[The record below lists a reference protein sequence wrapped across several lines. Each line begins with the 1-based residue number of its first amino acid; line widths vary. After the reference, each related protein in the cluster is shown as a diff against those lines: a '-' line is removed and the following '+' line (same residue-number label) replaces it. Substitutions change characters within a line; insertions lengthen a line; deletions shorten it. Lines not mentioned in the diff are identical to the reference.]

1 MIEGIVAVVL
11 VSNTII
17 VVVALLDFFVI
28 SSP

>member
-1 MIEGIVAVVL
+1 MIEGIVAVAL
-11 VSNTII
+11 VSNIII